1 MVPMEQADPRVA
13 DLELRMRAQENLMA
27 SFSAQVLQELK
38 HQGESLETLT
48 RLAEAARDARTETH
62 TAVVGMQGKV
72 DRSCQRLDVIE
83 NTKVESRVTDA
94 VIAVVVA
101 ILGYLGIRLGGQP

>member
-1 MVPMEQADPRVA
+1 MDQSDPRVA

-38 HQGESLETLT
+38 HQGQKLDVLTAMAETARTTRETDHDVIMRLCNQGDARTRRLETL
-48 RLAEAARDARTETH
+48 ET
-62 TAVVGMQGKV
+62 
-72 DRSCQRLDVIE
+72 
-83 NTKVESRVTDA
+83 TKSESRVTDA